1 VGRVWTGELSGV
13 VVRKTLNAEQ
23 LLLPTLQANGS
34 AIADF
39 AFAGDEVVVL
49 AIEHIRRV
57 KFVQTIITADRFNSS
72 STW

>member
-1 VGRVWTGELSGV
+1 

-39 AFAGDEVVVL
+39 ASAGDEVVVL
-49 AIEHIRRV
+49 AIEQIRRV